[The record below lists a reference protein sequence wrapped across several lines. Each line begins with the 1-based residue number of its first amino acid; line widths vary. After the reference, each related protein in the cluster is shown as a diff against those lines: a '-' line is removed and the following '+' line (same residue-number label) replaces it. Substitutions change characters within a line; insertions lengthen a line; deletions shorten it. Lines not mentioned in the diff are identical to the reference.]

1 MALNN
6 YQESLVLTQAISLTG
21 MFPQRPDDFSTGGD
35 AGILAEIRT
44 FAFHLND
51 DHQSPSAEGQ
61 VLAIN
66 SNTAL
71 FSLIGT
77 QYGGDGRTTFHLP
90 DLAGRVVVGTDL
102 DYPGMVSGS
111 GASTLN
117 GSQLPATLGGS
128 SAAID
133 NVQPSLTI
141 TMAIRATDP
150 GYNAS
155 ADVIGGILQFAGSFV
170 PAGYIPA
177 DGRTVSRLDY
187 PDLFDAIGY
196 TYGGSGDFFNVPDLT
211 GKTIIGAST
220 ETPLG
225 TTVGQSTV
233 SLARG
238 EMPAQAG
245 GTGQTY
251 DNRQPSV
258 AMHYIISLEGIYPY
272 EGYNEQGTVLGEVV
286 AFAGDVSQIP
296 DGWILADG
304 RALSI
309 QMNQALFSL
318 LGTQF
323 GGDGVTW
330 FALPDLRDRAVIGSG
345 EDNGHTFTVGQTLG
359 TNDGTVQM
367 SDIPAVHIEGTNG
380 ADHYYGS
387 NQADT
392 INGHDGGDTLAGN
405 GGNDVLTGGAGDD
418 SIDAG
423 AGDDSIDGGA
433 GNNTLKGGSG
443 ADIFTVGAGTDVIVD
458 FNLAEDR
465 LDGAFAATIRSL
477 ADLQALVV
485 DPANTTDAI
494 LDLGNGATVTLQGVD
509 WRSLTLD
516 NLVGVND
523 DAPIVTSVSVPA
535 NGIYKAGQNLD
546 FTVNLSEAVLVD
558 TSGGTPG
565 FAVTVGTD
573 TVYATYVSGSGTSA
587 LLFRVTLVDGLQ
599 DADGISVSG
608 AIDLNGATLQDAAG
622 NEIVPTLNSVGA
634 TTGVLVDS
642 VRPTA
647 TIAIADTVLA
657 PLETTTVT
665 ITFSEAVTGLS
676 IDDFAV
682 ANGTLSGLASADGGV
697 TWTATL
703 TVDLVTDPT
712 NIIVLDT
719 AGVTDLAGNAGS
731 GLTVSVN
738 YAIEGGAPE
747 NVPPTL
753 TGDLSATVKEGGSY
767 EITTADLNFADADDS
782 AAGVRFTVS
791 ALSNG
796 KVYVDGKVATS
807 FTGAE
812 LAAGKVSFVHSGAE
826 STKASFKVSVEDG
839 DEDGSIPATSTF
851 DLTVSPVNDAP
862 QLTGDLK
869 ATVKEGG
876 SYEITTAD
884 LNVSDADDSAAG
896 VRFTVS
902 ALSNGKVYVDG
913 KVATSF
919 TGAELAAGK
928 VSLVHSGAESTK
940 ASFKVSVE
948 DGDEDGS
955 PPASSTFDLTVSPV
969 NDAPKLTGDLKAT
982 VKEGGSYKL
991 TTADLNVSDTD
1002 DSAANVR
1009 FTVSALSN
1017 GKVYVDG
1024 KVATSFTG
1032 TELTDGKVSFHHTGS
1047 ETTKAS
1053 FKVSVE
1059 DGDED
1064 GSTPV
1069 AKTFGLTV
1077 TPVNDAPVLVASQIL
1092 SQIAEDAST
1101 GAARKVATLS
1111 ISDPDGGSNA
1121 FSLAGSDADL
1131 FEIRSG
1137 ALWLKKGAKLDYE
1150 TDRSLDV
1157 TVRLDDPSI
1166 GTGHEDWKSFKVA
1179 VKDVDDV
1186 KNGSTGGD
1194 TIKGT
1199 SGSDILDGKGGNDV
1213 ISGGAGNDRLIG
1225 GSGVDTLTGGSG
1237 RDTFVFASV
1246 KDSAPGQSGLINNG
1260 GYNPL
1265 SGNDKRDV
1273 IADFVHAQDK
1283 LDLSAIDADS
1293 GRSGD
1298 QDFVWRGRNDFTGKA
1313 GELIFRSFDEK
1324 GTANDRTIVY
1334 ADTDRDQR
1342 ADFQIEL
1349 AGVIGL
1355 TKGDFI
1361 L

>member
-1 MALNN
+1 MALSN

-35 AGILAEIRT
+35 AGIMAEIRT
-44 FAFHLND
+44 FAFHLNED
-51 DHQSPSAEGQ
+51 YRSPSAEGQ
-61 VLAIN
+61 VLAIH

-155 ADVIGGILQFAGSFV
+155 ADVIGGILQFAGSFA

-296 DGWILADG
+296 DGWMLADG

-345 EDNGHTFTVGQTLG
+345 EDNGQTFTVGQTLG
-359 TNDGTVQM
+359 TNDGTVRM
-367 SDIPAVHIEGTNG
+367 SDIPAVHIEGTSG

-387 NQADT
+387 DQADT

-565 FAVTVGTD
+565 FTVTVGTD

-622 NEIVPTLNSVGA
+622 NEIVPTLNSVGP

-676 IDDFAV
+676 TDDFAV
-682 ANGTLSGLASADGGV
+682 ANGMLSGLASADGGV

-738 YAIEGGAPE
+738 YAIEGGVPA

-767 EITTADLNFADADDS
+767 EITTADLSFSDADDS
-782 AAGVRFTVS
+782 AANVRFTVS

-826 STKASFKVSVEDG
+826 STKASFGVSVEDG
-839 DEDGSIPATSTF
+839 NEDGST
-851 DLTVSPVNDAP
+851 
-862 QLTGDLK
+862 
-869 ATVKEGG
+869 
-876 SYEITTAD
+876 
-884 LNVSDADDSAAG
+884 
-896 VRFTVS
+896 
-902 ALSNGKVYVDG
+902 
-913 KVATSF
+913 
-919 TGAELAAGK
+919 
-928 VSLVHSGAESTK
+928 
-940 ASFKVSVE
+940 
-948 DGDEDGS
+948 
-955 PPASSTFDLTVSPV
+955 PASSTFDLTVSPV

-991 TTADLNVSDTD
+991 TTADLNVSDAD

-1024 KVATSFTG
+1024 KAASSFTG
-1032 TELTDGKVSFHHTGS
+1032 TELAGGKVSFHHTGS

-1059 DGDED
+1059 DGNED

-1077 TPVNDAPVLVASQIL
+1077 TPVNDAPVLVASQTL

-1111 ISDPDGGSNA
+1111 VSDPDGGGNT

-1166 GTGHEDWKSFKVA
+1166 GTRHEDWKSFKVA

-1213 ISGGAGNDRLIG
+1213 ISGAAGNDRLIG

-1293 GRSGD
+1293 GRSGN

-1313 GELIFRSFDEK
+1313 GELIFRTFDEK

>member
-6 YQESLVLTQAISLTG
+6 YQESLVLTQAVSITG

-111 GASTLN
+111 GANTLN

-296 DGWILADG
+296 DGWMLADG

-345 EDNGHTFTVGQTLG
+345 EDNGQTFTVGQTLG

-367 SDIPAVHIEGTNG
+367 SDIPAVHIEGTSG

-387 NQADT
+387 DQADT
-392 INGHDGGDTLAGN
+392 VNGHDGGDTLAGN

-523 DAPIVTSVSVPA
+523 DAPVVTSVSVPA

-565 FAVTVGTD
+565 VAVTVGTD

-622 NEIVPTLNSVGA
+622 NEIVPTLNSVGP

-657 PLETTTVT
+657 PLETTIVT

-676 IDDFAV
+676 TDDFAV
-682 ANGTLSGLASADGGV
+682 ANGMLSGLASADGGV

-731 GLTVSVN
+731 GQTVSVN
-738 YAIEGGAPE
+738 YAIEGGAPA

-767 EITTADLNFADADDS
+767 EITTADLNFTDADDS

-826 STKASFKVSVEDG
+826 STKAAFKVSVEDG
-839 DEDGSIPATSTF
+839 NEDGTTPVTSTF

-876 SYEITTAD
+876 SYKLTTAD
-884 LNVSDADDSAAG
+884 LNFSDADDSAAG

-902 ALSNGKVYVDG
+902 ALSNGKVYVNG
-913 KVATSF
+913 KAASSF
-919 TGAELAAGK
+919 TGADLAAGK
-928 VSLVHSGAESTK
+928 VSFV
-940 ASFKVSVE
+940 
-948 DGDEDGS
+948 
-955 PPASSTFDLTVSPV
+955 
-969 NDAPKLTGDLKAT
+969 
-982 VKEGGSYKL
+982 
-991 TTADLNVSDTD
+991 
-1002 DSAANVR
+1002 
-1009 FTVSALSN
+1009 
-1017 GKVYVDG
+1017 
-1024 KVATSFTG
+1024 
-1032 TELTDGKVSFHHTGS
+1032 HTGS
-1047 ETTKAS
+1047 ETTKAA

-1059 DGDED
+1059 DGNED
-1064 GSTPV
+1064 GSAPV
-1069 AKTFGLTV
+1069 AKSFNLTV

-1111 ISDPDGGSNA
+1111 VSDPDGGSNA

-1166 GTGHEDWKSFKVA
+1166 GTRHEDWKSFKVA

-1313 GELIFRSFDEK
+1313 GELIFRTFDEK
-1324 GTANDRTIVY
+1324 GTTNDRTIVY